1 MHPTKRQSFA
11 DKSDSTFYNISD
23 LIESFLLVKAS
34 GSQGAAAPTVEEML
48 REDSPELEE
57 VKEEEVGVEL
67 GVEEELERELER
79 RRRTPSGRRTPLCG
93 RHRFRRN
100 IS

>member
-1 MHPTKRQSFA
+1 
-11 DKSDSTFYNISD
+11 
-23 LIESFLLVKAS
+23 
-34 GSQGAAAPTVEEML
+34 ML

-57 VKEEEVGVEL
+57 VKEEEEVGVEL

>member
-1 MHPTKRQSFA
+1 
-11 DKSDSTFYNISD
+11 
-23 LIESFLLVKAS
+23 
-34 GSQGAAAPTVEEML
+34 ML